1 MDKQTLKCIIVRLK
15 DEENLSFNEIA
26 LRLDKQYD
34 IKMTR
39 QAVYGMYKRAHKLIY
54 HNKELVLISN
64 DVNNLYALGINK
76 QDIYNIVNNPDKVV
90 SLSEIDKIL
99 SENEAQQKEIRESQI
114 SKVRT
119 LIMNNSSMDVIQS
132 SIEFKG
138 VKPTKHVLDSLIIES
153 CNIII
158 RDEAIASLRR
168 VYNIVNDREIIK
180 RVAKEM
186 QIPIKEIAK

>member
-26 LRLDKQYD
+26 LTLESKYD

-39 QAVYGMYKRAHKLIY
+39 QAVYGMYKRAHKQIY
-54 HNKELVLISN
+54 HNKELALISN
-64 DVNNLYALGINK
+64 DVNNLYALGISK
-76 QDIYNIVNNPDKVV
+76 QDIYNTINNPIKVI
-90 SLSEIDKIL
+90 SFSEIDRIL
-99 SENEAQQKEIRESQI
+99 SENKEQQKEIREAQV

-119 LIMNNSSMDVIQS
+119 LIINNSTLDIIQS

-138 VKPTKHVLDSLIIES
+138 IKPTKQVLDSLIIES
-153 CNIII
+153 CNMII
-158 RDEAIASLRR
+158 RDEAVASLRR